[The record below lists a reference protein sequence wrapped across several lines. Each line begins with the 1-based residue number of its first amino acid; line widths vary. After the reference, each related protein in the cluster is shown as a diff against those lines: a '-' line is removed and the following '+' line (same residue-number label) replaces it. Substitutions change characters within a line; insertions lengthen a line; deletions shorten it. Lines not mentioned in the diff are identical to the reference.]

1 MERLPPL
8 NPLRAFEA
16 AGRLR
21 SIRKAAEELSVTPGA
36 VSRQVQSLESW
47 LGTPLFRREPREIVL
62 TPEGE
67 RYLASIAL
75 HFDGIREATQKLTG
89 QKNVEILRVRAY
101 TTFAVKWLIPRLSS
115 FHAENKDTEVR
126 LTTSVEAVDFE
137 RENVDGPRPR
147 RSPRVESHDD
157 DEQGREEQP
166 PEGDHA
172 SRRQIEPAPHWSDG
186 IR

>member
-67 RYLASIAL
+67 RYLAAIAA
-75 HFDGIREATQKLTG
+75 HFDGIREATQKLAG
-89 QKNVEILRVRAY
+89 QKNVEILRVPPIR
-101 TTFAVKWLIPRLSS
+101 PSRSS
-115 FHAENKDTEVR
+115 
-126 LTTSVEAVDFE
+126 
-137 RENVDGPRPR
+137 G
-147 RSPRVESHDD
+147 
-157 DEQGREEQP
+157 
-166 PEGDHA
+166 
-172 SRRQIEPAPHWSDG
+172 
-186 IR
+186 